1 MKELQ
6 KSDLQIGD
14 ILIYENQDFDQ
25 KTFDKL
31 IEDGKWYNA
40 AFYLLVYAIPW
51 FDPGDDPK
59 NYKNI
64 YHAAIWGNV
73 DVNRDEEGKAP
84 EYKDTIVEA
93 GPDGIVQDPLEET
106 LVGPGVKNIYVYRYK
121 DKKENFHNAI
131 NEHIRK
137 FYDDTSIPYSYETA
151 WLLAVICSMRYDDGA
166 LFEILKQHMAEWKA
180 RAMLFFIT
188 TIINSYNNNHQKKM
202 VACSTL
208 VAMIYKNAGCPLKI
222 KEFVKNPKLHIPID
236 LSAMKEKEL
245 PMQHEKKTFE
255 KVTFSETVVTPRQLL
270 ESSSVELVGYFP
282 FRG

>member
-25 KTFDKL
+25 KVFDQL
-31 IEDGKWYNA
+31 IEDGNWYNA
-40 AFYLLVYAIPW
+40 AFYLLLYAIPW
-51 FDPGDDPK
+51 FDPGEDGE

-73 DVNRDEEGKAP
+73 DVNRDEEKAP
-84 EYKDTIVEA
+84 EYLDTIVEA
-93 GPDGIVQDPLEET
+93 GPDGIVQDSLEET

-121 DKKENFHNAI
+121 DKNENFHHGI

-137 FYDDTSIPYSYETA
+137 FYDDTTIPYSYETA

-166 LFEILKQHMAEWKA
+166 LFDVLKQHMDEWKA
-180 RAMLFFIT
+180 RAMVFFIT
-188 TIINSYNNNHQKKM
+188 TIINSYNEDHQKKM

-208 VAMIYKNAGCPLKI
+208 VAMIYKNAGYTLKI
-222 KEFVKNPKLHIPID
+222 KEFVKDPKPHVPVD
-236 LSAMKEKEL
+236 FSAMKGKEVL
-245 PMQHEKKTFE
+245 MQQKHNELKRITL
-255 KVTFSETVVTPRQLL
+255 SETVVTPRQLF

-282 FRG
+282 FKG